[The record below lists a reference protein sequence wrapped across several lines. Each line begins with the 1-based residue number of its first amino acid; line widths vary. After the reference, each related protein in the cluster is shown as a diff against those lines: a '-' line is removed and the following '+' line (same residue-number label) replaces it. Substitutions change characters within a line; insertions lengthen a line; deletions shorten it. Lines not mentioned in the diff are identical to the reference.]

1 MKIELSI
8 IIVNYRSWD
17 KLKFCLKSIL
27 TQKQINLKVIVV
39 DNFSNDNKLDLFK
52 ENFKWVEWIISNENL
67 GFAKACNLGATFANS
82 KWILF
87 LNPDTLLVENSLSS
101 LIKYCDN
108 NTQHKIIGIK
118 QLNSKNKP
126 SNSFG
131 LFLDLWTSN
140 GFFRIFSRIFKG
152 QTYKKINS
160 CSISNP
166 DWISG
171 SFILLRKNDFRE
183 LNGWNESYWMYFE
196 DMDLCKRAKNLNLKV
211 SLLNNW
217 KCIHFHGGSSRKN
230 KEILIKTKI
239 EVIKSSHIY
248 VNAHIS
254 YFKSIIIHFLM
265 IFFKSIELILLTPF
279 SSTKREI
286 FKQCIIYWKKSIL
299 SGVWVEK
306 RSINY

>member
-39 DNFSNDNKLDLFK
+39 DNFSNDNKLDLLK

-87 LNPDTLLVENSLSS
+87 LNPDTLLIENSLGS
-101 LIKYCDN
+101 LLKYCDN
-108 NTQHKIIGIK
+108 NIEHKIIGIK
-118 QLNSKNKP
+118 QLDSKNRP

-131 LFLDLWTSN
+131 LFLNLWTSN

-171 SFILLRKNDFRE
+171 SFILLRKNDFQE
-183 LNGWNESYWMYFE
+183 LNGWKESYWMYFE

-230 KEILIKTKI
+230 KEILIKTKT

-248 VNAHIS
+248 VNTHIS

-265 IFFKSIELILLTPF
+265 IFFKSIELIILTPF

-299 SGVWVEK
+299 SGVWIEK
-306 RSINY
+306 KSINY

>member
-39 DNFSNDNKLDLFK
+39 DNFSNDNKLNLFK

-87 LNPDTLLVENSLSS
+87 LNPDTLLVENSLGS
-101 LIKYCDN
+101 LLKYCDN
-108 NTQHKIIGIK
+108 NIEHKIIGIK
-118 QLNSKNKP
+118 QLDSKNRP

-131 LFLDLWTSN
+131 LFLNLWTSN

-160 CSISNP
+160 CSVSSP

-171 SFILLRKNDFRE
+171 SFILLRIKDFQK

-196 DMDLCKRAKNLNLKV
+196 DMDLCKRARNLNLKI

-217 KCIHFHGGSSRKN
+217 KCIHYHGGSSRKN

-248 VNAHIS
+248 VDTHIP
-254 YFKSIIIHFLM
+254 YFKSILIHFLM
-265 IFFKSIELILLTPF
+265 IIFKSIELIILTPF
-279 SSTKREI
+279 SSIKREI
-286 FKQCIIYWKKSIL
+286 FKQCISYWKKSIIA
-299 SGVWVEK
+299 GRWIEK
-306 RSINY
+306 N

>member
-17 KLKFCLKSIL
+17 KLKFCLNSIL
-27 TQKQINLKVIVV
+27 TQKQINLKVIVI
-39 DNFSNDNKLDLFK
+39 DNFSNDNKLNLFK
-52 ENFKWVEWIISNENL
+52 ENFQWVEWIKSNENL

-87 LNPDTLLVENSLSS
+87 LNPDTLFVENSLSS
-101 LIKYCDN
+101 LVKYCDN
-108 NTQHKIIGIK
+108 NTEHKIIGIK

-131 LFLDLWTSN
+131 LFLNLWTSN

-171 SFILLRKNDFRE
+171 SFILLRKNDFKE
-183 LNGWNESYWMYFE
+183 LNGWSESYWMYFE
-196 DMDLCKRAKNLNLKV
+196 DMDLCKRAKNLKLKV

-217 KCIHFHGGSSRKN
+217 KCIHFH
-230 KEILIKTKI
+230 
-239 EVIKSSHIY
+239 Y
-248 VNAHIS
+248 
-254 YFKSIIIHFLM
+254 
-265 IFFKSIELILLTPF
+265 
-279 SSTKREI
+279 
-286 FKQCIIYWKKSIL
+286 
-299 SGVWVEK
+299 
-306 RSINY
+306 

>member
-8 IIVNYRSWD
+8 IIVNY
-17 KLKFCLKSIL
+17 
-27 TQKQINLKVIVV
+27 
-39 DNFSNDNKLDLFK
+39 
-52 ENFKWVEWIISNENL
+52 
-67 GFAKACNLGATFANS
+67 
-82 KWILF
+82 
-87 LNPDTLLVENSLSS
+87 
-101 LIKYCDN
+101 KYCDN
-108 NTQHKIIGIK
+108 NTEHKIIGIK

-171 SFILLRKNDFRE
+171 SFILLRKNDFQE

-196 DMDLCKRAKNLNLKV
+196 DMDLCKRANNLNLKV

-239 EVIKSSHIY
+239 EVIKSYHIY

-265 IFFKSIELILLTPF
+265 IFFKSIELIILTPF

>member
-52 ENFKWVEWIISNENL
+52 ENFKWVEWIESKENL
-67 GFAKACNLGATFANS
+67 GFAKACNLGATFSNS

-87 LNPDTLLVENSLSS
+87 LNPDTLLVQNSLDS
-101 LIKYCDN
+101 LVKYCDN
-108 NTQHKIIGIK
+108 NTEHKIIGIQ
-118 QLNSKNKP
+118 QLDSKNKP

-131 LFLDLWTSN
+131 LFLNLWTSN

-160 CSISNP
+160 CTISNP

-171 SFILLRKNDFRE
+171 SFILLRKNDFQE

-217 KCIHFHGGSSRKN
+217 KCIHYHGGSSREN

-248 VNAHIS
+248 VDTHIS
-254 YFKSIIIHFLM
+254 SFKSIIIHLLM
-265 IFFKSIELILLTPF
+265 IFFKSIEFLILTPF
-279 SSTKREI
+279 SSTQREI
-286 FKQCIIYWKKSIL
+286 CKQCILYWKKSIF

-306 RSINY
+306 KFD